1 MVKIEYFKNRKNA
14 LRFIYNSKN
23 GKISTFLSSYDE
35 IFLKEFMN
43 LGFITIDE
51 TTDTYHI
58 TSLGKDYIEEFYMKY

>member
-23 GKISTFLSSYDE
+23 GNISTFLSSYNE

>member
-1 MVKIEYFKNRKNA
+1 MVKIEYFKNREKA